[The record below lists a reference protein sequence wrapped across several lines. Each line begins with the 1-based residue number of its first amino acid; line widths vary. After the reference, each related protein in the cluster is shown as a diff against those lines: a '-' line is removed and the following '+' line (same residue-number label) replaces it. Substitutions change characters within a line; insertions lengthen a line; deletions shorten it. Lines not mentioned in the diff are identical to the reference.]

1 MPELSP
7 FDRIRK
13 IFTGAGLASSTTA
26 GTRTSYQ
33 WLGLAPYVNEA
44 TAPVYVSLVN
54 GSISI
59 NESTDVT
66 TYPTT
71 ACNGFVTATLG
82 NTVITGSADGYVLAA
97 DPTPTGPTTPFS
109 VSRTSGPIWIKVLIG
124 SVYYECRGFITSIE
138 FAATPDEVVK
148 ATFDF
153 TLFGIPKAAQYELWK
168 AGAAPL

>member
-1 MPELSP
+1 MPELAP

-13 IFTGAGLASSTTA
+13 IFTGAGFASAITP

-33 WLGLAPYVNEA
+33 WLGLAPYVDEN
-44 TAPVYVSLVN
+44 TAPVYVSIVN
-54 GSISI
+54 GSITI

-97 DPTPTGPTTPFS
+97 ETTPTGPTTPSS
-109 VSRTSGPIWIKVLIG
+109 VTRKSNPIWIKVLIG
-124 SVYYECRGFITSIE
+124 SAFYECRGFVTNFEI
-138 FAATPDEVVK
+138 AATPDEVVK
-148 ATFDF
+148 ASFDF
-153 TLFGIPKAAQYELWK
+153 TLFGIPKTAQQILWS